1 MYEEKV
7 YVNIDKEIKV
17 TFMGVIDKVLYKEE
31 DDKTF
36 LVVIDYKTGS
46 TDIKL
51 DNLEYGIGLQLPIYL
66 YLSSKM
72 ELKNIQVAG
81 FYLQKLLTTNLDNTK
96 DYITARENTLK
107 LEGYSVN
114 NESILSKFD
123 QTYNDSKLI
132 KSMKTSSN
140 GFYKYSKVLSEEEI
154 DSLINKTDEL
164 INNVVDNILGSD
176 FEINPKII
184 DGDNVSCGFCE
195 YRDIC
200 FRKEKDLVYINR
212 NNE

>member
-1 MYEEKV
+1 MA
-7 YVNIDKEIKV
+7 
-17 TFMGVIDKVLYKEE
+17 VIR
-31 DDKTF
+31 F
-36 LVVIDYKTGS
+36 LVSWKIIRK
-46 TDIKL
+46 
-51 DNLEYGIGLQLPIYL
+51 
-66 YLSSKM
+66 
-72 ELKNIQVAG
+72 LKNIKVAG

-96 DYITARENTLK
+96 DYLSAKENTLK
-107 LEGYSVN
+107 LEGYSTS

-154 DSLINKTDEL
+154 DNLISKTDVL
-164 INNVVDNILGSD
+164 INNAVDNILDSN

-184 DGDNVSCGFCE
+184 DGNNVSCQFCE

-200 FRKEKDLVYINR
+200 YKKEKDLVYINR